1 MSDEPTELTFF
12 DFLSRENVT
21 DEELISR
28 LHGDM
33 TFIGLA

>member
-1 MSDEPTELTFF
+1 MSDEPTRLTFN
-12 DFLSRENVT
+12 DFPSMFNVT